1 MMKNQHIIHI
11 IEEQPLHR
19 LSDSQRATIES
30 HLARCPDC
38 LRAYQAAVISA
49 EILHARADEFIEP
62 TPFFKT
68 RVMAA
73 LRERQA
79 GQAFS
84 FAAMWRAA
92 RAVIASMVVGVAIL
106 LTLNFYLGGNPST
119 GLPGEVSA
127 NDSIYSPEWVIL
139 ENGAS
144 ADELTDSQ
152 VLSTLYELR

>member
-1 MMKNQHIIHI
+1 MKNEHIISI
-11 IEEQPLHR
+11 LDEQPLTNLPDR
-19 LSDSQRATIES
+19 ERATIEA
-30 HLARCPDC
+30 HVAHCLAC
-38 LRAYQAAVISA
+38 LQAYQAAVLTA
-49 EILHARADEFIEP
+49 EILQARAKETFEP

-79 GQAFS
+79 EQPSS

-106 LTLNFYLGGNPST
+106 LTLTFYIGGVST
-119 GLPGEVSA
+119 TPPPNEVSA

-139 ENGAS
+139 ENGNN
-144 ADELTDSQ
+144 ADDLTDNQ
-152 VLSTLYELR
+152 VLSTLYEAR

>member
-1 MMKNQHIIHI
+1 MKNQHIIGI
-11 IEEQPLHR
+11 LEEQPLHR
-19 LSDSQRATIES
+19 LSDSQRATIEA
-30 HLARCPDC
+30 HLVNCLDC
-38 LRAYQAAVISA
+38 LPAYQAAVMSA
-49 EILHARADEFIEP
+49 ELLQARANEIIEP

-79 GQAFS
+79 EQAFS
-84 FAAMWRAA
+84 FLAMWRAT

-106 LTLNFYLGGNPST
+106 LTLNFYIGGIPST
-119 GLPGEVSA
+119 ALPNEVSA

-139 ENGAS
+139 ENGNN

-152 VLSTLYELR
+152 VLTTLYESR